1 MRCDQVQWT
10 LDMNT
15 KANCIVF
22 TSLKLMPGHHN
33 HIVLLLLLLLRIQLI
48 HFLFVR
54 TRNRIQ
60 HQQSMILKMNMPTKN
75 ISHYA
80 MPIRWWIVT
89 MTYWV
94 RLHRNHGISSEA
106 EAIRRGRKNHGKHI
120 NELPNYSRP
129 KIHGAIV
136 SPINWCLS
144 HRITIK
150 SKYRVKSRRFY
161 CSMASVRGTLNR
173 AAMYSRISN
182 ARWIRAKWRPIVIGP
197 VEPISFYT
205 KTTTYRPMWH
215 DRQSNFTCCI
225 SSSVRITHNS
235 SKFPMYSIGH
245 RPTGKCYAMHRCVIQ
260 FWCFSFVTFFLAEE
274 TVQSLHL
281 TRNGNI
287 TIHASNK
294 WNKIGIMHWI
304 KRKRSLGSYRIVVHE
319 MVDYNSHTICKS
331 TSR

>member
-1 MRCDQVQWT
+1 
-10 LDMNT
+10 
-15 KANCIVF
+15 
-22 TSLKLMPGHHN
+22 
-33 HIVLLLLLLLRIQLI
+33 
-48 HFLFVR
+48 
-54 TRNRIQ
+54 
-60 HQQSMILKMNMPTKN
+60 MNMPTKN

-106 EAIRRGRKNHGKHI
+106 EATRKGRKNHGKHI

-150 SKYRVKSRRFY
+150 SKYRVKSKRFS
-161 CSMASVRGTLNR
+161 CSMASVRGTLSR
-173 AAMYSRISN
+173 AAMYSRIWN

-215 DRQSNFTCCI
+215 DRQSNSTCCI
-225 SSSVRITHNS
+225 SSSVRITHNL

-245 RPTGKCYAMHRCVIQ
+245 RPTGECYSINRYECKGHPVLMFLFC
-260 FWCFSFVTFFLAEE
+260 CFFLQKRQYNRCTLREMGILRF
-274 TVQSLHL
+274 THQ
-281 TRNGNI
+281 TNG
-287 TIHASNK
+287 T
-294 WNKIGIMHWI
+294 
-304 KRKRSLGSYRIVVHE
+304 GSE
-319 MVDYNSHTICKS
+319 LCTE
-331 TSR
+331 